1 MSQEIHYFNS
11 EFDFTS
17 EIFFNEGIEV
27 GKVREKNLIQV
38 PTRYKIPSFYY
49 QKDLVFFTMLS
60 IK

>member
-38 PTRYKIPSFYY
+38 PTRYKIPSF
-49 QKDLVFFTMLS
+49 LLSERFGVFYNV
-60 IK
+60 KH